1 MARIELGSGRQTFLL
16 ERTGGSDR
24 ITDFRAQ
31 YFEATLDEA
40 QEVPPNPDI
49 AGISG
54 TGVGAL
60 NFARSEFDFHLEIEG
75 IDLAGGGAPDDMTD
89 MHIHGA
95 AAGDTGPV
103 IFDFRNDAETDIAAG
118 AGTVDGSW
126 DKNEPAALDLTA
138 ASLAALLDE
147 ETYFNIHTNRDTS
160 GFIRGQILKDGS
172 AADRIDLRELNIG
185 SFETVLA
192 ITRNVGGDAVISTR
206 FDGEETS
213 LRLVDVRPG
222 DLRPG
227 HFVLAGREA
236 EDIDGTSG
244 RDDLFGA
251 GGADR
256 IAGRGGADRLFGEAG
271 RDTLVGGRAGD
282 RFVFVDVRD
291 SDDSK
296 AGADRIAD
304 FAGKDRIDL
313 AAIDAAE
320 DPSGNDRFAFI
331 GDDGFDAEG
340 QLRVMQSGGDT
351 FVLLNTRGAGGA
363 EAMIRIE
370 GLVEMNAADFVL

>member
-103 IFDFRNDAETDIAAG
+103 IFDFRTDAETDVAAG

-126 DKNEPAALDLTA
+126 DKNEPAALDLTGRASRRCSTRRPTSTSTPTATPPASSAGRSSRTAAPPTGSTSASSTSA
-138 ASLAALLDE
+138 ASRRCSRSPG
-147 ETYFNIHTNRDTS
+147 T
-160 GFIRGQILKDGS
+160 S
-172 AADRIDLRELNIG
+172 AA
-185 SFETVLA
+185 
-192 ITRNVGGDAVISTR
+192 TR
-206 FDGEETS
+206 
-213 LRLVDVRPG
+213 
-222 DLRPG
+222 
-227 HFVLAGREA
+227 
-236 EDIDGTSG
+236 
-244 RDDLFGA
+244 
-251 GGADR
+251 
-256 IAGRGGADRLFGEAG
+256 
-271 RDTLVGGRAGD
+271 
-282 RFVFVDVRD
+282 
-291 SDDSK
+291 
-296 AGADRIAD
+296 
-304 FAGKDRIDL
+304 
-313 AAIDAAE
+313 
-320 DPSGNDRFAFI
+320 
-331 GDDGFDAEG
+331 
-340 QLRVMQSGGDT
+340 
-351 FVLLNTRGAGGA
+351 
-363 EAMIRIE
+363 
-370 GLVEMNAADFVL
+370 